1 MINFL
6 RLGRSRPAARPR
18 SASPNLVGAG
28 GLALS
33 SSLRRARTAGQVM
46 ITGVVRAREARIQL
60 RIRGPRRR
68 EQEVEA
74 VLDTG
79 YTAWLT
85 LPPTLVAALCLRW
98 NGVGRG
104 ILADGSMCLFDVY
117 EATVMWDRRALR
129 VLV

>member
-33 SSLRRARTAGQVM
+33 SSLRRARTAGQVT

-74 VLDTG
+74 VIAADKIDEARVPLVQSESQSVVWHCLYTTG
-79 YTAWLT
+79 RL
-85 LPPTLVAALCLRW
+85 
-98 NGVGRG
+98 
-104 ILADGSMCLFDVY
+104 
-117 EATVMWDRRALR
+117 
-129 VLV
+129 